1 FAVLPEPAAESSG
14 DKVADVALDEV
25 EIVADGEADES
36 VAAGPEVDFVDES
49 AEYTDVNGD
58 IDLSLLSGGELS
70 EEGELNIMGNS
81 SQAADLPSVAGDDVT
96 SELVGARTNLMGDQA
111 AMQQA
116 KQNPLVARVIDL
128 FAGEIVDIHG

>member
-1 FAVLPEPAAESSG
+1 
-14 DKVADVALDEV
+14 
-25 EIVADGEADES
+25 